1 MNKFESQSTYN
12 VDELIRKLSVS
23 DMERILSLKSNFE
36 KEDLRSIIKKKTMN
50 DSEIDA
56 LINELDRGV
65 TNVLESQLV
74 KIKTSL

>member
-1 MNKFESQSTYN
+1 
-12 VDELIRKLSVS
+12 
-23 DMERILSLKSNFE
+23 
-36 KEDLRSIIKKKTMN
+36 MN

-65 TNVLESQLV
+65 TNVLENQLV